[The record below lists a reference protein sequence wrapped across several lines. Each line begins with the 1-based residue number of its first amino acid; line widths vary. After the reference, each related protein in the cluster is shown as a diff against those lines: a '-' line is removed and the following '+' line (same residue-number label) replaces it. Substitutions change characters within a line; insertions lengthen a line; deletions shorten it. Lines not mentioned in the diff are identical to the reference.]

1 MKSVRICVPSLAV
14 HGESGSDGK
23 RSAMVQKGGREL
35 YWGGWKTT
43 HFYLNLFSGNGA
55 QSNRSCFGLIALIP
69 AHSFIYLLQG
79 VGYDLRHTQ
88 TSPFASLEESPQ
100 ECGDGTRFFT
110 QSFPSIPL
118 WRKHGGS

>member
-43 HFYLNLFSGNGA
+43 HFYLDLFSGNDV
-55 QSNRSCFGLIALIP
+55 QSNRSRCGPIPLIP
-69 AHSFIYLLQG
+69 IRSFIYVLQ
-79 VGYDLRHTQ
+79 
-88 TSPFASLEESPQ
+88 
-100 ECGDGTRFFT
+100 
-110 QSFPSIPL
+110 
-118 WRKHGGS
+118 